1 MLSLLRSTIRTN
13 VVFMKLWTKRK
24 LLILLAHQTVR
35 IKAIVYEK
43 GLIKMKAALYVCV
56 CVCVGRNIAQQDSVM
71 SVVSNIHWKSEKKW
85 LLELKGDCLPLFVL
99 LFLVILIPLNF
110 IFWNNYILHEVAKY
124 FRIQGIFPTVCSSHN
139 VICICSKKSEN
150 YQWYNIVLY
159 IILLN
164 RLLSLLHACICAC

>member
-1 MLSLLRSTIRTN
+1 
-13 VVFMKLWTKRK
+13 
-24 LLILLAHQTVR
+24 
-35 IKAIVYEK
+35 
-43 GLIKMKAALYVCV
+43 MKAALYGCV

-164 RLLSLLHACICAC
+164 RLLSLLHAFICAC